1 MFCFFF
7 FFFYFSLLISH
18 HNPVKVQFVS
28 QQVSEQKKSEKLCM
42 HMRTNLQTFLCPA
55 KERKRQAKCKRI
67 LLFPDFK
74 AMFKR

>member
-1 MFCFFF
+1 MTSPVVFFSS
-7 FFFYFSLLISH
+7 YQPPQ
-18 HNPVKVQFVS
+18 PVKVQFVS

-42 HMRTNLQTFLCPA
+42 HMRTTLQTFLCPA